1 MIAENSSL
9 PKFELSD
16 ANGSVVKSSDL
27 KGKKC
32 VIYFYP
38 KDFTPGCTIEADEF
52 SKDYK
57 KFQKAGIEIAVIDVI
72 PVIFVL
78 SLPLIIPLVP
88 SEYICKSFPSPNVA
102 CAKS

>member
-1 MIAENSSL
+1 MITENTPL

-16 ANGSVVKSSDL
+16 ADGSVVKSSDL

-38 KDFTPGCTIEADEF
+38 RDFTPGCTIEADEF

-57 KFQKAGIEIAVIDVI
+57 KFQKAGIEIVGISKDDVES
-72 PVIFVL
+72 VSYTHL
-78 SLPLIIPLVP
+78 TLPTTPYV
-88 SEYICKSFPSPNVA
+88 
-102 CAKS
+102 

>member
-16 ANGSVVKSSDL
+16 ADGNVVKSSDL

-38 KDFTPGCTIEADEF
+38 KDFTPGCTIEAMNSPKITKNF
-52 SKDYK
+52 RKLGLK
-57 KFQKAGIEIAVIDVI
+57 
-72 PVIFVL
+72 L
-78 SLPLIIPLVP
+78 LV
-88 SEYICKSFPSPNVA
+88 
-102 CAKS
+102 

>member
-1 MIAENSSL
+1 MISENTLL
-9 PKFELSD
+9 PKFELDD
-16 ANGSVVKSSDL
+16 AKGNIVKSSDL

-57 KFQKAGIEIAVIDVI
+57 NFKKLALK
-72 PVIFVL
+72 L
-78 SLPLIIPLVP
+78 SV
-88 SEYICKSFPSPNVA
+88 
-102 CAKS
+102 